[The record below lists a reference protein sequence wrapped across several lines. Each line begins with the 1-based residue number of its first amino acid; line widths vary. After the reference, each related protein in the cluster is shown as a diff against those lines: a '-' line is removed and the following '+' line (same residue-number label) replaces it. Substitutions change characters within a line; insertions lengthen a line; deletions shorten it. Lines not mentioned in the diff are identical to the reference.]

1 MNYIYFIYNYI
12 LKNYKFNFFNYHNN
26 YINLTIFYKI
36 GKYPKI
42 HKLLKNKY
50 GTKV

>member
-12 LKNYKFNFFNYHNN
+12 KNYKFNFFNYHN
-26 YINLTIFYKI
+26 INLTIFYKI

-42 HKLLKNKY
+42 HKLLKNKH
-50 GTKV
+50 GTNV